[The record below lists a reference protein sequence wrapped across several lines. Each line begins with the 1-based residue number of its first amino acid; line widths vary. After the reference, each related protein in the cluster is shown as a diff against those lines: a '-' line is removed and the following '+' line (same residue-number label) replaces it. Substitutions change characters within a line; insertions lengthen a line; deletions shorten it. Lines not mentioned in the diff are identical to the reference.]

1 MQGRN
6 VKKNKRASIVSTI
19 QWRLMIVVCILLVI
33 VLGLI
38 VRLINLT
45 VINRQFLRNQGNA
58 RTVRT
63 LNIPAHRGMILDRH
77 GEPLAIS
84 TPVEAIWID
93 PAYFKPN
100 RQQLSLL
107 SHFLHIKPQTI
118 HETALRGQLKEFVY
132 LKRGL
137 NPSLAKK
144 IKDLKI
150 PGIFLQ
156 NEYHRYYPEGLVM
169 AHVVGLTNV
178 DDKGQEGLELAYN
191 NWLEGQSG
199 LKKVIKDRLGHVVAD
214 IRSIR
219 QPKPGRDLQ
228 LSIDKRIQYVAFRE
242 LKIGIERYQADSG
255 SIVVLDVKT
264 GEILAMV
271 NWPSYNPNDRLTVYD
286 GYTRNRAL
294 TDLFEPGST
303 IKSFSMASVLA
314 SSRLTPNSQIDTSPG
329 WMIVAGKR
337 IMDEH
342 NNGVMDLTKI
352 LQISSNMGMSK
363 LVLSL
368 PAENLWNT
376 LNAVGFGQITQ
387 SGFPGER
394 TGHLPNFKV
403 WNPFV
408 LATLSFGYG
417 VSVTALQLA
426 QAYAVLAHGGIKVP
440 TTFLKVKNKVP
451 LGQQV
456 MDKNI
461 AREVLNMLESVLTK
475 GGTAPLAR
483 VPGYR
488 VIGKTGTVRIV
499 GTHGYEKHHYNSL
512 FIGIAP
518 ASHPR
523 LVVAVILHDPKGRLY
538 YGGYTAGPI
547 FSHVMNNALHL
558 LNIPPDN
565 LASLNQPLSKAT
577 LSLQAKSDESF

>member
-1 MQGRN
+1 LIFF
-6 VKKNKRASIVSTI
+6 KKNKRTSIFSI
-19 QWRLMIVVCILLVI
+19 YPWRLMIVIFILLMI
-33 VLGLI
+33 AFGLI
-38 VRLINLT
+38 GRLVNLT

-63 LNIPAHRGMILDRH
+63 LNIPAHRGMILDRR

-84 TPVEAIWID
+84 TPVDAIWID
-93 PAYFKPN
+93 PAYFKLN
-100 RQQLSLL
+100 RQQLALL
-107 SHFLHIKPQTI
+107 SHFLHINPQTI
-118 HETALRGQLKEFVY
+118 QKIELHGQLKEFVY
-132 LKRGL
+132 LKRGV

-150 PGIFLQ
+150 PGVFLQ
-156 NEYHRYYPEGLVM
+156 HEYHRYYPEGPVM

-214 IRSIR
+214 VRSIR
-219 QPKPGRDLQ
+219 QPKPGHDLQ
-228 LSIDKRIQYVAFRE
+228 LSIDKRIQYMAFRE
-242 LKIGIERYQADSG
+242 LKTGIERYQADSG
-255 SIVVLDVKT
+255 SVVVLDVKT
-264 GEILAMV
+264 GEVLAMV
-271 NWPSYNPNDRLTVYD
+271 NWPSYNPNDRLTTQ
-286 GYTRNRAL
+286 GGHTRNRAL

-314 SSRLTPNSQIDTSPG
+314 SDRFTPSSQIDTSPG

-337 IMDEH
+337 IMDER
-342 NNGVMDLTKI
+342 NNGIVDLTKI

-363 LVLSL
+363 LILSL

-376 LNAVGFGQITQ
+376 LHEVGFGQITP

-394 TGHLPNFKV
+394 AGSLPNFKV

-417 VSVTALQLA
+417 ISVTALQLA

-440 TTFLKVKNKVP
+440 VTFLKVQGEQIP
-451 LGQQV
+451 SGQSV
-456 MDKNI
+456 MDRTI
-461 AREVLNMLESVLTK
+461 SREVLDMLESVLTK

-488 VIGKTGTVRIV
+488 VTGKTGTVRIV
-499 GTHGYEKHHYNSL
+499 GAHGYEKHRYNSI

-523 LVVAVILHDPKGRLY
+523 LVVAVILHDPKGHLY

-558 LNIPPDN
+558 LNIPPDD
-565 LASLNQPLSKAT
+565 LASLNQPLPKVI
-577 LSLQAKSDESF
+577 LPLQGMQD

>member
-6 VKKNKRASIVSTI
+6 VKKNKRTPIVSRAE
-19 QWRLMIVVCILLVI
+19 WRLMIVVFILLVI
-33 VLGLI
+33 AFALI
-38 VRLINLT
+38 ARLINLT

-63 LNIPAHRGMILDRH
+63 LKIPAHRGMILDRH

-107 SHFLHIKPQTI
+107 SHFLHINAQNI
-118 HETALRGQLKEFVY
+118 HEIVLHGHLREFVY

-137 NPSLAKK
+137 NPSLAKQ

-150 PGIFLQ
+150 PGVFLQ
-156 NEYHRYYPEGLVM
+156 KEYHRYYPEGPVT

-199 LKKVIKDRLGHVVAD
+199 LKQVIKDRLGHVVAD

-219 QPKPGRDLQ
+219 PPRPGRDLQ

-242 LKIGIERYQADSG
+242 LKTGIERYQADSG
-255 SIVVLDVKT
+255 SVVVLDVKT
-264 GEILAMV
+264 GEVLAMV
-271 NWPSYNPNDRLTVYD
+271 NWPSYNPNDRLTVHH
-286 GYTRNRAL
+286 GHTRNRAL

-303 IKSFSMASVLA
+303 IKSFSMVSVLG
-314 SSRLTPNSQIDTSPG
+314 SGRFTPNSQIDTSPG

-337 IMDEH
+337 IRDER
-342 NNGVMDLTKI
+342 NNGIMDLTKI

-363 LVLSL
+363 LILSL
-368 PAENLWNT
+368 PAENCWNT

-394 TGHLPNFKV
+394 TGSLPNFKV

-417 VSVTALQLA
+417 ISVTALQLA
-426 QAYAVLAHGGIKVP
+426 QAYAILGHGGIKVP
-440 TTFLKVKNKVP
+440 ITFLKVQGEAP

-456 MDKNI
+456 IDRKI
-461 AREVLNMLESVLTK
+461 SREVLDMLESVLTK

-488 VIGKTGTVRIV
+488 VTGKTGTVRIV
-499 GTHGYEKHHYNSL
+499 GLQGYEKHHYNSI

-523 LVVAVILHDPKGRLY
+523 LVVAVILHDPKGRWY

-565 LASLNQPLSKAT
+565 LASLNQPLPKVAMPS
-577 LSLQAKSDESF
+577 QGMPD

>member
-1 MQGRN
+1 MQVRK
-6 VKKNKRASIVSTI
+6 VKKNQRTAIASTY
-19 QWRLMIVVCILLVI
+19 QWRLLIVIFLLLI
-33 VLGLI
+33 IALGLI
-38 VRLINLT
+38 GRLINLT
-45 VINRQFLRNQGNA
+45 IINRQFLRNQGNA

-63 LNIPAHRGMILDRH
+63 LNIPAHRGMILDRQ
-77 GEPLAIS
+77 GVPLAIS
-84 TPVEAIWID
+84 TPVDAIWID

-107 SHFLHIKPQTI
+107 SQFLQSNPQTL
-118 HETALRGQLKEFVY
+118 HEIWLHGKSKEFVY

-137 NPSLAKK
+137 NPSLAKQ

-150 PGIFLQ
+150 PGVFLQ
-156 NEYHRYYPEGLVM
+156 NEYHRYYPEGPVM

-199 LKKVIKDRLGHVVAD
+199 LKKVIKDRLGHIVAD
-214 IRSIR
+214 VRSIR
-219 QPKPGRDLQ
+219 APRPGHELQ
-228 LSIDKRIQYVAFRE
+228 LSIDKRIQYIAFRE
-242 LKIGIERYQADSG
+242 LKAGIERYHADSG
-255 SIVVLDVKT
+255 SVVVLDVKT
-264 GEILAMV
+264 GEVLAMV
-271 NWPSYNPNDRLTVYD
+271 NWPSYNPNDRLTAQD

-314 SSRLTPNSQIDTSPG
+314 SGRFIPTSQIDTSPG

-342 NNGVMDLTKI
+342 NNGIMDLTKI

-363 LVLSL
+363 LILSL
-368 PAENLWNT
+368 PSENLWHT
-376 LNAVGFGQITQ
+376 LNHVGFGQITQ

-394 TGHLPNFKV
+394 TGSLPNFKV

-417 VSVTALQLA
+417 ISVTALQLA
-426 QAYAVLAHGGIKVP
+426 QAYAVLADGGIKVP
-440 TTFLKVKNKVP
+440 VTFLKIQGEAP
-451 LGQQV
+451 LGQRV
-456 MDKNI
+456 MDKTI
-461 AREVLNMLESVLTK
+461 SREVLDMLESVLTK

-488 VIGKTGTVRIV
+488 VTGKTGTVRIV
-499 GTHGYEKHHYNSL
+499 GAQGYEKHRHNSI

-523 LVVAVILHDPKGRLY
+523 LVVAVVLHDPKGRLY

-558 LNIPPDN
+558 LNIPPDDLVN
-565 LASLNQPLSKAT
+565 LNQPLPKAKLPT
-577 LSLQAKSDESF
+577 QGMQD

>member
-6 VKKNKRASIVSTI
+6 VKKNKRASIVSTT
-19 QWRLMIVVCILLVI
+19 QWRLMIVVFILLII

-38 VRLINLT
+38 GRLINLT

-58 RTVRT
+58 RTIRT
-63 LNIPAHRGMILDRH
+63 LNTPAHRGMILDRH

-84 TPVEAIWID
+84 TPVEAIWVD
-93 PAYFKPN
+93 PAYFKPSQ
-100 RQQLSLL
+100 QQLSLL

-137 NPSLAKK
+137 NPSLANQ

-150 PGIFLQ
+150 PGVFLQ
-156 NEYHRYYPEGLVM
+156 KEYHRYYPEGLVM

-178 DDKGQEGLELAYN
+178 DDQGQEGLELAYN

-199 LKKVIKDRLGHVVAD
+199 LKEVIKDRLGHVVAD

-242 LKIGIERYQADSG
+242 LKAGIERYQADSG
-255 SIVVLDVKT
+255 SVVVLDVKT

-271 NWPSYNPNDRLTVYD
+271 NWPSYNPNDRLTVHD
-286 GYTRNRAL
+286 GHTRNRAL

-314 SSRLTPNSQIDTSPG
+314 SGRLTPNSQIDTSPG

-417 VSVTALQLA
+417 ISVTALQLA
-426 QAYAVLAHGGIKVP
+426 QAYAVLAHGGIKMP
-440 TTFLKVKNKVP
+440 TTFLKVQDKIP

-461 AREVLNMLESVLTK
+461 AREILNMLGSVLTK

-499 GTHGYEKHHYNSL
+499 GAQGYEKHHYNSI

-565 LASLNQPLSKAT
+565 LASLNQPLPKT
-577 LSLQAKSDESF
+577 ITSLQSMQD